1 MAAVSPRRLACLL
14 LAVSAGSPGLGNAA
28 PPRDELVASGLQVPT
43 AFAIL
48 PDGRIAVAEH
58 AGLVVALREGVAA
71 PELLVDLRARVNNS
85 RERGLVGLAADP
97 GFARNRALYVLYAYE
112 DDPARPHAPKTVR
125 LSRIDV
131 RSGRERVVL
140 SGIPADCR
148 CHIGGSIR
156 FATDGSLFVS
166 TGDGARAGGANALA
180 LRAQD
185 LDSPAGKL
193 LRVSREGR
201 GLRDNPFWN
210 GDPWATRSKVW
221 ALGLRNPFRLA
232 LHPRSG
238 VPWVGDVGWRAW
250 EEIDVAGR
258 GANLGW
264 PCYEGAGRQGAYAST
279 PTCQALYRRRGE
291 HRGPLL
297 SYRHGPRAS
306 VTGGDFARDGAY
318 VYGDF
323 TRGGLRLL
331 GAPSR
336 ELAPAAAPVDIQFA
350 PDGSLLYLS
359 LTRGELRRI
368 VAPASRPTVTAA
380 AHPAVGALVLLSSSA
395 PAEGGPYLYSW
406 SFGDG
411 AHSFSTEPSPPH
423 AYAFAG
429 TYVAT
434 VTVTDRRGRSARSSA
449 TVTVE

>member
-1 MAAVSPRRLACLL
+1 MSVRGLACLL
-14 LAVSAGSPGLGNAA
+14 LVAAAGSAA
-28 PPRDELVASGLQVPT
+28 GAGSAARPRDELVASGRGVPT
-43 AFAIL
+43 AFAQL

-58 AGLVVALREGVAA
+58 AGLVVVLREGAPA
-71 PELLVDLRARVNNS
+71 PEPLLDLRSHVNNS

-97 GFARNRALYVLYAYE
+97 DFARNRALYVLYAYE
-112 DDPARPHAPKTVR
+112 DDPTRPHGRKTVR
-125 LSRIDV
+125 LSRIDA

-156 FATDGSLFVS
+156 FARDGSLFVS
-166 TGDGARAGGANALA
+166 TGDAARAGGANALA
-180 LRAQD
+180 LRAQNI
-185 LDSPAGKL
+185 DSPAGKV
-193 LRVSREGR
+193 LRVTREGR
-201 GLRDNPFWN
+201 GLADNPFWN
-210 GDPWATRSKVW
+210 GNPLATRSRVW
-221 ALGLRNPFRLA
+221 ALGLRNPFRLV

-264 PCYEGAGRQGAYAST
+264 PCYEGAGRQEAYAGT
-279 PTCQALYRRRGE
+279 PTCRALYGRPGE
-291 HRGPLL
+291 QRGPLL
-297 SYRHGPRAS
+297 AYRHGRGAS
-306 VTGGDFARDGAY
+306 VTGGDFASDGAY

-323 TRGGLRLL
+323 SRGGVWLL
-331 GAPSR
+331 GSPSR
-336 ELAPAAAPVDIQFA
+336 ELAAPAPVDIQFA

-368 VAPASRPTVTAA
+368 VLPTSGPAVTAA
-380 AHPAVGALVLLSSSA
+380 AHSAARALVLLSSSA
-395 PAEGGPYLYSW
+395 AAGDRPYLYSW

-411 AHSFSTEPSPPH
+411 AHSFSTERSPPH

-434 VTVTDRRGRSARSSA
+434 VTVTDRRGRSARSSV
-449 TVTVE
+449 TVTVV